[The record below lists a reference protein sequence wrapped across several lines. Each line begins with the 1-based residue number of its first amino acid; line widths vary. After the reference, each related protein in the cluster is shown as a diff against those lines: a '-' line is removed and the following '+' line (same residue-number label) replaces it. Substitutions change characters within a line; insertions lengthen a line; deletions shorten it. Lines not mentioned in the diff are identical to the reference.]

1 MKPPLLLEAVSGMD
15 LKREGANISLA
26 IKFLGRGGAGSP
38 SVHFDR
44 RVWFTNYSDGTCC
57 QHVPFLILRLLDI
70 YGFPLLSALDNVRL
84 FNQFQYLIDIF
95 VTRCFDSEF
104 PLF

>member
-38 SVHFDR
+38 SVL
-44 RVWFTNYSDGTCC
+44 T
-57 QHVPFLILRLLDI
+57 
-70 YGFPLLSALDNVRL
+70 
-84 FNQFQYLIDIF
+84 
-95 VTRCFDSEF
+95 
-104 PLF
+104 

>member
-1 MKPPLLLEAVSGMD
+1 MNKTIFFHNFVLL
-15 LKREGANISLA
+15 ICTY
-26 IKFLGRGGAGSP
+26 P
-38 SVHFDR
+38 HFDR

>member
-1 MKPPLLLEAVSGMD
+1 MNKTIFFHNFVLLIYTD
-15 LKREGANISLA
+15 TR
-26 IKFLGRGGAGSP
+26 
-38 SVHFDR
+38 FDR
-44 RVWFTNYSDGTCC
+44 GVFMNYSDGTCC

>member
-1 MKPPLLLEAVSGMD
+1 MNKTIFFHNFVLQICT
-15 LKREGANISLA
+15 NT
-26 IKFLGRGGAGSP
+26 
-38 SVHFDR
+38 HFDR
-44 RVWFTNYSDGTCC
+44 GVWFTNYSDGTCC